1 MKRKKKKL
9 THLLFIGPHLI
20 IFLIF
25 SLIPILFALYTSF
38 TNWNLIGTP
47 DFVGLANYKEILFN
61 TESTFHFQFFNGL
74 KNTIIFVLIQT
85 PLNII
90 LPFLIALA
98 ISSKVKFN
106 KFFQSV
112 FYIPGLFSVTAVGII
127 FSMVFDKNLG
137 IINAL
142 LNTDT
147 VLTKT
152 QPYAWITI
160 FIMSLWWGIGGNMII
175 YIAAIAGVDPG
186 LYEAAS
192 IDGAG
197 AFKKFFYITLPSI
210 KFQMLYTVVMT
221 TTASFNI
228 YGQPLMLTKGEPYSS
243 THVLMM
249 YIRSLAFG
257 KGESIAGMSGAMAL
271 MLGVFILI
279 ISLTQFKFMN
289 FKGE

>member
-25 SLIPILFALYTSF
+25 SLIPIIFALYTSF

-210 KFQMLYTVVMT
+210 KFQMLYTMVMT